1 MQSISALTSWLDLL
15 AAVASFTPLSLIPV
29 VNSQLVCL
37 RLVGI
42 LDFVTFAVKYL
53 FLSFFVGHNE
63 NYYGACAL
71 PVNAMCF
78 VSKSFFIKTT

>member
-37 RLVGI
+37 WQVGI
-42 LDFVTFAVKYL
+42 LDLITFAVKYL
-53 FLSFFVGHNE
+53 FLSFFVAHNE